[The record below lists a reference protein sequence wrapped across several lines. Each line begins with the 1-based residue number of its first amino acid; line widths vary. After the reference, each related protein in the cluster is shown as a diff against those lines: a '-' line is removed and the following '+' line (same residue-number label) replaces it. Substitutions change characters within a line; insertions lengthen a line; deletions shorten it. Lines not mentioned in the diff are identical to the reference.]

1 MVARFVRDEEVKGS
15 NPFTPTF
22 YFSHNDHTDLIFY
35 KHAEINYYD
44 RLRWIRCFVLAV
56 FSPTVQTHGYK
67 NPFHPH
73 FVLFIYLCGNILH
86 ITASDSYF

>member
-35 KHAEINYYD
+35 KHAEINYSD

-56 FSPTVQTHGYK
+56 FSQTVQTHGHK
-67 NPFHPH
+67 NTFHTHP
-73 FVLFIYLCGNILH
+73 VLFIYLCGDILH
-86 ITASDSYF
+86 TVASDSHF